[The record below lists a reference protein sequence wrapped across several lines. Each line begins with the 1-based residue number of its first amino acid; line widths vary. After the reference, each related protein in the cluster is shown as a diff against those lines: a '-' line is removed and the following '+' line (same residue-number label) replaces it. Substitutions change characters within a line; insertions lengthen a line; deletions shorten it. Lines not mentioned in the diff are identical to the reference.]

1 MSYNGFAV
9 YNNQNW
15 ISCKFVVILRVR
27 SVLMKKLALKVHAEL
42 KFSSTPE
49 SIITAGRPYALNFE
63 LKLIKLT
70 IV

>member
-1 MSYNGFAV
+1 
-9 YNNQNW
+9 
-15 ISCKFVVILRVR
+15 
-27 SVLMKKLALKVHAEL
+27 MKKLALKVRAER

-49 SIITAGRPYALNFE
+49 SIITAGRQYALNFE